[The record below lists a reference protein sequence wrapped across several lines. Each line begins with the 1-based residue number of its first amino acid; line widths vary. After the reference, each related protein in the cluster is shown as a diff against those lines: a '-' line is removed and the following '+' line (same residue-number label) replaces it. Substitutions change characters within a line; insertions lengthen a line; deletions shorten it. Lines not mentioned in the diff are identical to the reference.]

1 MMRKLMKIE
10 LKSDLCAGVGKH
22 YAAILNSDTALDEY
36 GLPYTQIKGLYAR
49 GGRADQNSGLG

>member
-36 GLPYTQIKGLYAR
+36 GLPYIPSRRLKGVSEENLNPAH
-49 GGRADQNSGLG
+49 